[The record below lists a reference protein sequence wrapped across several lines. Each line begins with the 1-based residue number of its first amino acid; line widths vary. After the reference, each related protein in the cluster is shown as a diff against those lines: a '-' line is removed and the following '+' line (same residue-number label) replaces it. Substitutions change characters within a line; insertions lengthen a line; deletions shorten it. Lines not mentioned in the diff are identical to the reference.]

1 MKKIGWIGLG
11 AMGTPMAV
19 NLQKAEFDMQVYNRT
34 SDKTI
39 ILANSGATCHTS
51 PQEVAASSEVIFLML
66 TNADAIHDVLT
77 RENGL
82 LQSME
87 PGKIVIDMS
96 TIAPAESRKFAKMIA
111 EKGGRYIDAP
121 VSGSTGAAVASQLV
135 ILAGV
140 STADAALV
148 EPFFDVLGKKTVYFG
163 KVGNGSA
170 AKLVINQ
177 LLAITGQGIA
187 EALLFA
193 ERAGLDQENVF
204 DMITN
209 SGMNTGLFQTKIEM
223 FRSKNFPSAFMME
236 LMNKDLGLISQET
249 RGLLLDLPLTS
260 KAAATYSSA
269 IENGFAKMDMAAV
282 YLELCRNNPK

>member
-1 MKKIGWIGLG
+1 MNKTGWIGLG
-11 AMGTPMAV
+11 AMGIPMAT
-19 NLQKAEFDMQVYNRT
+19 NLQKAGFDMQVYNRT
-34 SDKTI
+34 ADKTA
-39 ILANSGATCHTS
+39 ILASLGANRYSS

-66 TNADAIHDVLT
+66 TNADAIHEVLT
-77 RENGL
+77 QENGL
-82 LQSME
+82 LQGIES
-87 PGKIVIDMS
+87 GKVVIDMS
-96 TIAPAESRKFAKMIA
+96 TIAPRESRKFAEMIG

-121 VSGSTGAAVASQLV
+121 VSGSVGAAVASQLV
-135 ILAGV
+135 VLAGA
-140 STADAALV
+140 SFADAALV
-148 EPFFDVLGKKTVYFG
+148 EKFFNVLGKKTIYFG
-163 KVGNGSA
+163 EIGNGSA

-177 LLAITGQGIA
+177 LLAITGQGTA

-236 LMNKDLGLISQET
+236 LMSKDLGLISQEIST
-249 RGLLLDLPLTS
+249 LHLDLPLTR
-260 KAAATYSSA
+260 KADATYSSA
-269 IENGFAKMDMAAV
+269 KENGFSKMDMAAV